1 MIDIKETIAREIQ
14 DLEAYRDRLKV
25 KAHLAKSDLKD
36 AWDRVEGHWPEVQA
50 KFKEMEKP
58 SLAAISEIG
67 DALKGMLSEIRSEYR
82 RIDGDTETKS

>member
-1 MIDIKETIAREIQ
+1 MIDIKETIGREIQ
-14 DLEAYRDRLKV
+14 ELQAYRDRLKI
-25 KAHLAKSDLKD
+25 KAHLAKNDLKD

-50 KFKEMEKP
+50 KFKEMDKP

-82 RIDGDTETKS
+82 RIDGQEDKS